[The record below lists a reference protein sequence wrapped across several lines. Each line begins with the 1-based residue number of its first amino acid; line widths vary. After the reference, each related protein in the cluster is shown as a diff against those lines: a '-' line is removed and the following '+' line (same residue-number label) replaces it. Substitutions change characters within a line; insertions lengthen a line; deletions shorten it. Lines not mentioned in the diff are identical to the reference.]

1 MFRPFL
7 FGGTHTMAF
16 KVKINVLLLLAILV
30 TIGTAWFSVN
40 HFISGY
46 IRTQATQN
54 INEQITLV
62 REKLAG
68 DINQKVLLA
77 ANLNLGVTSVKKALQ
92 ETGFHN
98 IVKLIGDMAF
108 DANGVIDDKARVD
121 ALRKLIPAA
130 NNQITVSPLEQL
142 DGKPVISILVPRGAD
157 SAYLYY
163 LDMSEFKTLLT
174 KVSGEGRY
182 FSLTDSQGQ
191 VLYSSKPQGES
202 ESRPNKL
209 DIRGSEWTL
218 TGYVDLDYIRAMT
231 QALNGKITLALLG
244 VAALVLA
251 LSMVALN
258 LAYRPILSLRDLVQE
273 LSQGNGD
280 LTRRLTVTSK
290 DDLGQI
296 SAGIN
301 RFIEQLQGM
310 MGEVRQASGQL
321 NEGISALARQTGS
334 AQGLLAEHVRET
346 EQVVTAINEMSR
358 TAVSVSESA
367 ANTAQLTGQSQQLA
381 NQSRQ
386 VVDQAMASVTALVTE
401 VETTAHSIE
410 AMQQDVQQIGSILGV
425 IGGIAEQTN
434 LLALNAAIEAARAGE
449 QGRGFAVVAD
459 EVRSLAG
466 RTQKSTAEIQ
476 TMLTR
481 LQRGTQTVVAA
492 MGNTRQS
499 CQDAAEN
506 TSKVN
511 ASLDLMAGEV
521 VEINDLIS
529 HIATAAEEQ
538 SAVAEEINR
547 NMSAIAEV
555 ITQLKGNGE
564 RTVDSS
570 NAMQRTYDRLR
581 EIVGHFRLE

>member
-1 MFRPFL
+1 MP
-7 FGGTHTMAF
+7 F

-62 REKLAG
+62 KEKLAG

-108 DANGVIDDKARVD
+108 DVNGVIDDKARVE

-163 LDMSEFKTLLT
+163 LDMSEFKALLA

-182 FSLTDSQGQ
+182 FSLSDSQGQ
-191 VLYSSKPQGES
+191 VLYSSKPQGET

-209 DIRGSEWTL
+209 DIRGSSWTL
-218 TGYVDLDYIRAMT
+218 TGYIDLDYIRAMT

-244 VAALVLA
+244 VAALVLVI
-251 LSMVALN
+251 SMVALN

-273 LSQGNGD
+273 LSRGSGD
-280 LTRRLTVTSK
+280 LTRRLTVTST

-301 RFIEQLQGM
+301 RFIERLQEM

-321 NEGISALARQTGS
+321 NEGISGLARQTGS

-367 ANTAQLTGQSQQLA
+367 ASTAQLTGQSQQLA
-381 NQSRQ
+381 SQSRR
-386 VVDQAMASVTALVTE
+386 VVDQAMTSVTALVTE
-401 VETTAHSIE
+401 VEATAHSIT

-529 HIATAAEEQ
+529 HIATAAEQQ

-564 RTVDSS
+564 RTVESS
-570 NAMQRTYDRLR
+570 TSMQHTYDRLR

>member
-1 MFRPFL
+1 
-7 FGGTHTMAF
+7 MAF

-334 AQGLLAEHVRET
+334 AKGLLAEHVRET

-459 EVRSLAG
+459 EVRNLAG
-466 RTQKSTAEIQ
+466 RTAQSTSEIQ
-476 TMLTR
+476 TMIEN
-481 LQRGTQTVVAA
+481 LQQGVARAVNVMQECSREMDSCVDQSSQANNAMEEVQGIVVLISDMSSQIA
-492 MGNTRQS
+492 S
-499 CQDAAEN
+499 AAEQQQATSADIATN
-506 TSKVN
+506 LNRISDISDLNYQGIERVAETSKQLD
-511 ASLDLMAGEV
+511 SL
-521 VEINDLIS
+521 
-529 HIATAAEEQ
+529 AEQQEGL
-538 SAVAEEINR
+538 V
-547 NMSAIAEV
+547 
-555 ITQLKGNGE
+555 
-564 RTVDSS
+564 
-570 NAMQRTYDRLR
+570 QR
-581 EIVGHFRLE
+581 FRLSA

>member
-1 MFRPFL
+1 MP
-7 FGGTHTMAF
+7 F

-62 REKLAG
+62 KEKLAG

-108 DANGVIDDKARVD
+108 DVNGVIDDKARVE

-130 NNQITVSPLEQL
+130 NNQITVSSLEQL

-163 LDMSEFKTLLT
+163 LDMSEFKALLA

-182 FSLTDSQGQ
+182 FSLADSQGQ

-202 ESRPNKL
+202 ESRPNQL
-209 DIRGSEWTL
+209 DIRGSQWLL
-218 TGYVDLDYIRAMT
+218 TGYVDLDYIRSMT

-244 VAALVLA
+244 VAALVLVI
-251 LSMVALN
+251 SMVALN

-273 LSQGNGD
+273 LSRGSGD
-280 LTRRLTVTSK
+280 LTRRLAVTST

-301 RFIEQLQGM
+301 RFIERLQEM
-310 MGEVRQASGQL
+310 MGEVREASGQL
-321 NEGISALARQTGS
+321 NEGISGLARQTGS

-367 ANTAQLTGQSQQLA
+367 ASTAQLTGQSQQLA
-381 NQSRQ
+381 SQSRR

-401 VETTAHSIE
+401 VETTAHSIA

-425 IGGIAEQTN
+425 IGSIAEQTN

-466 RTQKSTAEIQ
+466 RTQQSTAEIQ

-511 ASLDLMAGEV
+511 VSLDLMAGEV

-529 HIATAAEEQ
+529 HIATAAEQQ

-564 RTVDSS
+564 RTVESS
-570 NAMQRTYDRLR
+570 TSMQHTYDRLR

>member
-1 MFRPFL
+1 
-7 FGGTHTMAF
+7 MAF

-459 EVRSLAG
+459 EVRHLSADTQRSLGQITEILASLTQAG
-466 RTQKSTAEIQ
+466 DQLATVLARITAEAAEQRQQAEQLRQTTLTVREMARSTAVIALQGADNAKSQEH
-476 TMLTR
+476 R
-481 LQRGTQTVVAA
+481 LASFAA
-492 MGNTRQS
+492 LIGRISQHARQGS
-499 CQDAAEN
+499 RLSVQVSE
-506 TSKVN
+506 
-511 ASLDLMAGEV
+511 
-521 VEINDLIS
+521 
-529 HIATAAEEQ
+529 HIHHQAQQIPRILSQ
-538 SAVAEEINR
+538 S
-547 NMSAIAEV
+547 
-555 ITQLKGNGE
+555 
-564 RTVDSS
+564 
-570 NAMQRTYDRLR
+570 
-581 EIVGHFRLE
+581 

>member
-1 MFRPFL
+1 MP
-7 FGGTHTMAF
+7 F

-62 REKLAG
+62 KEKLAG

-108 DANGVIDDKARVD
+108 DVNGVIDDKARVE

-163 LDMSEFKTLLT
+163 LDMSEFKALLA

-182 FSLTDSQGQ
+182 FSLSDSQGQ
-191 VLYSSKPQGES
+191 VLYSSKPQGDT

-209 DIRGSEWTL
+209 DIRGSSWTL
-218 TGYVDLDYIRAMT
+218 TGYIDLDYIRAMT

-244 VAALVLA
+244 VAALVLVI
-251 LSMVALN
+251 SMVALN

-273 LSQGNGD
+273 LSRGSGD
-280 LTRRLTVTSK
+280 LTRRLTVTST

-301 RFIEQLQGM
+301 RFIERLQEM

-321 NEGISALARQTGS
+321 NEGISGLARQTGS

-367 ANTAQLTGQSQQLA
+367 ASTAQLTGQSQQLA
-381 NQSRQ
+381 SQSRR

-401 VETTAHSIE
+401 VEATAHSIT

-511 ASLDLMAGEV
+511 VSLDLMAGEV

-529 HIATAAEEQ
+529 HIATAAEQQ

-564 RTVDSS
+564 RTVESS
-570 NAMQRTYDRLR
+570 TSMQHTYDRLR

>member
-1 MFRPFL
+1 MP
-7 FGGTHTMAF
+7 F

-62 REKLAG
+62 KEKLAG

-92 ETGFHN
+92 ETGCHSS
-98 IVKLIGDMAF
+98 VKLIGDMAF
-108 DANGVIDDKARVD
+108 DVNGVIDDKARVE

-163 LDMSEFKTLLT
+163 LDMSEFKALLA

-182 FSLTDSQGQ
+182 FSLSDSQGQ
-191 VLYSSKPQGES
+191 VLYSSKPQGET

-209 DIRGSEWTL
+209 DIRGSSWTL
-218 TGYVDLDYIRAMT
+218 TGYIDLDYIRAMT

-244 VAALVLA
+244 VAALVLVI
-251 LSMVALN
+251 SMVALN

-273 LSQGNGD
+273 LSRGSGD
-280 LTRRLTVTSK
+280 LTRRLTVTST
-290 DDLGQI
+290 DELGQI

-301 RFIEQLQGM
+301 RFIERLQEM

-321 NEGISALARQTGS
+321 NEGVWGVGGRTAWG
-334 AQGLLAEHVRET
+334 QGLRAVEVREA
-346 EQVVTAINEMSR
+346 EQVVAGVNEMSR

-367 ANTAQLTGQSQQLA
+367 ASTAQLTGQSQQLA
-381 NQSRQ
+381 SQSRR

-401 VETTAHSIE
+401 VEAIAHSIT
-410 AMQQDVQQIGSILGV
+410 AMQQDVQQIGSILGA
-425 IGGIAEQTN
+425 IRGIAEQTN

-529 HIATAAEEQ
+529 HIATAAEQQ

-564 RTVDSS
+564 RTVESS
-570 NAMQRTYDRLR
+570 TSMQHTYDRLR

>member
-1 MFRPFL
+1 MP
-7 FGGTHTMAF
+7 F

-62 REKLAG
+62 KEKLAG

-108 DANGVIDDKARVD
+108 DVNGVIDDKARVE

-163 LDMSEFKTLLT
+163 LDMSEFKALLA

-182 FSLTDSQGQ
+182 FSLSDSQGQ
-191 VLYSSKPQGES
+191 VLYSSKPQGET
-202 ESRPNKL
+202 ESRPNQL
-209 DIRGSEWTL
+209 DIRGSSWTL
-218 TGYVDLDYIRAMT
+218 TGYIDLDYIRAMT

-244 VAALVLA
+244 VAALVLVI
-251 LSMVALN
+251 SMVALN

-273 LSQGNGD
+273 LSRGSGD
-280 LTRRLTVTSK
+280 LTRRLTVTST

-301 RFIEQLQGM
+301 RFIERLQEM

-321 NEGISALARQTGS
+321 NEGISGLARQTGS

-367 ANTAQLTGQSQQLA
+367 ASTAQLTGQSQQLA
-381 NQSRQ
+381 SQSRR

-401 VETTAHSIE
+401 VEATAHSIT

-511 ASLDLMAGEV
+511 VSLDLMAGEV

-529 HIATAAEEQ
+529 HIATAAEQQ

-564 RTVDSS
+564 RTVESS
-570 NAMQRTYDRLR
+570 TSMQHTYDRLR

>member
-1 MFRPFL
+1 MP
-7 FGGTHTMAF
+7 F

-40 HFISGY
+40 HYISGY

-62 REKLAG
+62 KEKLAG

-108 DANGVIDDKARVD
+108 DVNGVIDDKARVE

-130 NNQITVSPLEQL
+130 NNQITVSSLEQL

-163 LDMSEFKTLLT
+163 LDMSEFKALLA

-182 FSLTDSQGQ
+182 FSLSDSQGQ
-191 VLYSSKPQGES
+191 VLYSSKPQGET

-209 DIRGSEWTL
+209 DIRGSSWTL
-218 TGYVDLDYIRAMT
+218 TGYIDLDYIRAMT

-244 VAALVLA
+244 VAALVLVI
-251 LSMVALN
+251 SMVALN

-273 LSQGNGD
+273 LSRGSGD
-280 LTRRLTVTSK
+280 LTRRLTVTST

-301 RFIEQLQGM
+301 RFIERLQEM

-321 NEGISALARQTGS
+321 NEGISGLARQTGS

-367 ANTAQLTGQSQQLA
+367 ASTAQLTGQSQQLA
-381 NQSRQ
+381 SQSRR

-401 VETTAHSIE
+401 VEATAHSIT

-529 HIATAAEEQ
+529 HIATAAEQQ

-564 RTVDSS
+564 RTVESS
-570 NAMQRTYDRLR
+570 TSMQHTYDRLR

>member
-1 MFRPFL
+1 MP
-7 FGGTHTMAF
+7 F

-62 REKLAG
+62 KEKLAG

-108 DANGVIDDKARVD
+108 DVNGVIDDKARVE

-163 LDMSEFKTLLT
+163 LDMSEFKALLA

-182 FSLTDSQGQ
+182 FSLSDSQGQ
-191 VLYSSKPQGES
+191 VLYSSKPQGET

-209 DIRGSEWTL
+209 DIRGSSWTL
-218 TGYVDLDYIRAMT
+218 TGYIDLDYIRAMT

-244 VAALVLA
+244 VAALVL
-251 LSMVALN
+251 LISMVALN

-273 LSQGNGD
+273 LSRGSGD
-280 LTRRLTVTSK
+280 LTRRLTVTST

-301 RFIEQLQGM
+301 RFIERLQEM

-321 NEGISALARQTGS
+321 NEGISGLARQTGS

-367 ANTAQLTGQSQQLA
+367 ASTAQLTGQSQQLA
-381 NQSRQ
+381 SQSRR
-386 VVDQAMASVTALVTE
+386 VVDQAMTSVTALVTE
-401 VETTAHSIE
+401 VEATAHSIT

-529 HIATAAEEQ
+529 HIATAAEQQ

-564 RTVDSS
+564 RTVESS
-570 NAMQRTYDRLR
+570 TSMQHTYDRLR

>member
-1 MFRPFL
+1 MP
-7 FGGTHTMAF
+7 F

-54 INEQITLV
+54 INEQIALV
-62 REKLAG
+62 KEKLAG

-108 DANGVIDDKARVD
+108 DVNGVIDDKARVE

-130 NNQITVSPLEQL
+130 NNQITVSSLEQL

-163 LDMSEFKTLLT
+163 LDMSEFKALLA

-182 FSLTDSQGQ
+182 FSLADSQGQ

-202 ESRPNKL
+202 ESRPNQL
-209 DIRGSEWTL
+209 DIRGSQWTL
-218 TGYVDLDYIRAMT
+218 TGYVDLDYIRSMT

-244 VAALVLA
+244 VAALVLVI
-251 LSMVALN
+251 SMVALN

-273 LSQGNGD
+273 LSRGSGD

-301 RFIEQLQGM
+301 RFIERLQEM
-310 MGEVRQASGQL
+310 MGEVREASGQL
-321 NEGISALARQTGS
+321 NEGISGLARQTGS

-367 ANTAQLTGQSQQLA
+367 ASTAQLTGQSQQLA
-381 NQSRQ
+381 SQSRR

-401 VETTAHSIE
+401 VEATAHSIA

-466 RTQKSTAEIQ
+466 RTQQSTAEIQ

-529 HIATAAEEQ
+529 HIATAAEQQ

-564 RTVDSS
+564 RTVESS
-570 NAMQRTYDRLR
+570 TSMQHTYDRLR

>member
-1 MFRPFL
+1 
-7 FGGTHTMAF
+7 MAF
-16 KVKINVLLLLAILV
+16 KVKINALLLLAILV

-62 REKLAG
+62 KEKLAG

-108 DANGVIDDKARVD
+108 DVNGVIDDKARVE

-163 LDMSEFKTLLT
+163 LDMSEFKALLE

-182 FSLTDSQGQ
+182 FSLSDSQGQ

-202 ESRPNKL
+202 ESRPNQL
-209 DIRGSEWTL
+209 DIRGSQWTL
-218 TGYVDLDYIRAMT
+218 TGYVDLDYIRSMTRSLNGQIIMALFGVAIVVMVLAML
-231 QALNGKITLALLG
+231 ALN
-244 VAALVLA
+244 V
-251 LSMVALN
+251 
-258 LAYRPILSLRDLVQE
+258 AYRPILSLRDLVLE
-273 LSQGNGD
+273 LSRGSGD
-280 LTRRLTVTSK
+280 LTRRLTVTST

-301 RFIEQLQGM
+301 RFIERLQEM
-310 MGEVRQASGQL
+310 MGEVREASGQL
-321 NEGISALARQTGS
+321 NSGIEGLASQTGS
-334 AQGLLAEHVRET
+334 AQGLLADHVRET

-367 ANTAQLTGQSQQLA
+367 ASTAQLTGQSQQLA
-381 NQSRQ
+381 SQSRR

-401 VETTAHSIE
+401 VETTAHSIT

-529 HIATAAEEQ
+529 HIATAAEQQ

-564 RTVDSS
+564 RTVESS
-570 NAMQRTYDRLR
+570 TSMQHTYDRLR

>member
-1 MFRPFL
+1 
-7 FGGTHTMAF
+7 MAF
-16 KVKINVLLLLAILV
+16 KVKINALLLLAILV

-62 REKLAG
+62 KEKLAG

-108 DANGVIDDKARVD
+108 DVNGVIDDKARVE

-163 LDMSEFKTLLT
+163 LDMSEFKALLE

-182 FSLTDSQGQ
+182 FSLSDSQGQ

-202 ESRPNKL
+202 ESRPNQL
-209 DIRGSEWTL
+209 DIRGSQWTL
-218 TGYVDLDYIRAMT
+218 TGYVDLDYIRSMT
-231 QALNGKITLALLG
+231 RSLNGQIIMALFG
-244 VAALVLA
+244 VAIVVMVLA
-251 LSMVALN
+251 MLAFNV
-258 LAYRPILSLRDLVQE
+258 AYRPILSLRDLVLE
-273 LSQGNGD
+273 LSRGSGD
-280 LTRRLTVTSK
+280 LTRRLTVTST

-301 RFIEQLQGM
+301 RFIERLQEM
-310 MGEVRQASGQL
+310 IGEVREASGQL
-321 NEGISALARQTGS
+321 NSGIEGLASQTGS
-334 AQGLLAEHVRET
+334 AQGLLADHVRET

-367 ANTAQLTGQSQQLA
+367 ASTAQLTGQSQQLA
-381 NQSRQ
+381 SQSRR

-401 VETTAHSIE
+401 VETTAHSIA

-529 HIATAAEEQ
+529 HIATAAEQQ

-564 RTVDSS
+564 RTVESS
-570 NAMQRTYDRLR
+570 TSMQHTYDRLR

>member
-1 MFRPFL
+1 MP
-7 FGGTHTMAF
+7 F

-62 REKLAG
+62 KEKLAG

-108 DANGVIDDKARVD
+108 DVNGVIDDKARVE

-163 LDMSEFKTLLT
+163 LDMSEFKALLA

-182 FSLTDSQGQ
+182 FSLSDSQGQ
-191 VLYSSKPQGES
+191 VLYSSKPQGET
-202 ESRPNKL
+202 ESRPNQL
-209 DIRGSEWTL
+209 DIRGSSWTL
-218 TGYVDLDYIRAMT
+218 TGYIDLDYIRAMT

-244 VAALVLA
+244 VAALVLVI
-251 LSMVALN
+251 SMVALN

-273 LSQGNGD
+273 LSRGSGD
-280 LTRRLTVTSK
+280 LTRRLTVTST

-301 RFIEQLQGM
+301 RFIERLQEM

-321 NEGISALARQTGS
+321 NEGISGLARQTGS

-367 ANTAQLTGQSQQLA
+367 ASTAQLTGQSQQLA
-381 NQSRQ
+381 SQSRR

-401 VETTAHSIE
+401 VEATAHSIT

-481 LQRGTQTVVAA
+481 LQQGTQTVVAA

-529 HIATAAEEQ
+529 HIATAAEQQ

-564 RTVDSS
+564 RTVESS
-570 NAMQRTYDRLR
+570 TSMQHTYDRLR

>member
-1 MFRPFL
+1 
-7 FGGTHTMAF
+7 MAF

-163 LDMSEFKTLLT
+163 LDMSEFKTLLE

-182 FSLTDSQGQ
+182 FSLTDSQGRE
-191 VLYSSKPQGES
+191 LYSSKPRGET
-202 ESRPNKL
+202 ESRPNTL
-209 DIRGSEWTL
+209 DIRGSSWTL
-218 TGYVDLDYIRAMT
+218 TGYIDLDYIRAMT
-231 QALNGKITLALLG
+231 QALNRKITLALLG
-244 VAALVLA
+244 VAALVLVI
-251 LSMVALN
+251 SMVALN

>member
-1 MFRPFL
+1 MP
-7 FGGTHTMAF
+7 F

-40 HFISGY
+40 HYISGY

-62 REKLAG
+62 KEKLAG

-108 DANGVIDDKARVD
+108 DVNGVIDDKARVE

-130 NNQITVSPLEQL
+130 NNQITVSSLEQL

-163 LDMSEFKTLLT
+163 LDMSEFKALLA

-182 FSLTDSQGQ
+182 FSLADSQDQ

-202 ESRPNKL
+202 ESRPNQL
-209 DIRGSEWTL
+209 DIRGSQWTL
-218 TGYVDLDYIRAMT
+218 TGYVDLDYIRSMT

-244 VAALVLA
+244 VAALVLVI
-251 LSMVALN
+251 SMVALN

-273 LSQGNGD
+273 LSRGSGD

-301 RFIEQLQGM
+301 RFIERLQEM
-310 MGEVRQASGQL
+310 MGEVREASGQL
-321 NEGISALARQTGS
+321 NEGISGLARQTGS

-367 ANTAQLTGQSQQLA
+367 ASTAQLTGQSQQLA
-381 NQSRQ
+381 SQSRR

-401 VETTAHSIE
+401 VETTAHSIA

-425 IGGIAEQTN
+425 IGSIAEQTN

-466 RTQKSTAEIQ
+466 RTQQSTAEIQ

-529 HIATAAEEQ
+529 HIATAAEQQ

-564 RTVDSS
+564 RTVESS
-570 NAMQRTYDRLR
+570 TSMQHTYDRLR

>member
-1 MFRPFL
+1 
-7 FGGTHTMAF
+7 
-16 KVKINVLLLLAILV
+16 
-30 TIGTAWFSVN
+30 
-40 HFISGY
+40 
-46 IRTQATQN
+46 
-54 INEQITLV
+54 
-62 REKLAG
+62 
-68 DINQKVLLA
+68 
-77 ANLNLGVTSVKKALQ
+77 
-92 ETGFHN
+92 
-98 IVKLIGDMAF
+98 
-108 DANGVIDDKARVD
+108 
-121 ALRKLIPAA
+121 
-130 NNQITVSPLEQL
+130 
-142 DGKPVISILVPRGAD
+142 
-157 SAYLYY
+157 
-163 LDMSEFKTLLT
+163 
-174 KVSGEGRY
+174 
-182 FSLTDSQGQ
+182 
-191 VLYSSKPQGES
+191 
-202 ESRPNKL
+202 
-209 DIRGSEWTL
+209 
-218 TGYVDLDYIRAMT
+218 
-231 QALNGKITLALLG
+231 
-244 VAALVLA
+244 
-251 LSMVALN
+251 MVALN

-401 VETTAHSIE
+401 VEATAHSIE

-459 EVRSLAG
+459 EVRSSGGTHPEEYCRDPDHADPAA
-466 RTQKSTAEIQ
+466 T
-476 TMLTR
+476 
-481 LQRGTQTVVAA
+481 GTQTVVAA

-529 HIATAAEEQ
+529 HIATAAGGAECRCRGDQ
-538 SAVAEEINR
+538 SQHECHRRSDHPA
-547 NMSAIAEV
+547 
-555 ITQLKGNGE
+555 QGNGE

-581 EIVGHFRLE
+581 EIVGHFRLEYAGWASPGYPGQQRRGRGDPSAGRRENTQKDGATASPG

>member
-1 MFRPFL
+1 MP
-7 FGGTHTMAF
+7 F

-62 REKLAG
+62 KEKLAG

-108 DANGVIDDKARVD
+108 DVNGVIDDKARVE

-130 NNQITVSPLEQL
+130 NNQITVSSLEQL

-163 LDMSEFKTLLT
+163 LDMSEFKALLA

-182 FSLTDSQGQ
+182 FSLADSQGQ

-459 EVRSLAG
+459 EVRTLATRTHSSTDEIRQMIQRLQEGAG
-466 RTQKSTAEIQ
+466 RVVSGITQLQQLSRSTADRAGDADGAIHAIDGSVH
-476 TMLTR
+476 TIN
-481 LQRGTQTVVAA
+481 A
-492 MGNTRQS
+492 MNSQ
-499 CQDAAEN
+499 
-506 TSKVN
+506 
-511 ASLDLMAGEV
+511 
-521 VEINDLIS
+521 
-529 HIATAAEEQ
+529 IATAAAEQ
-538 SAVAEEINR
+538 SRAAEEINQR
-547 NMSAIAEV
+547 LVAITELAADALAQNRLTEQAAS
-555 ITQLKGNGE
+555 QLALSCDELGALVAQY
-564 RTVDSS
+564 RT
-570 NAMQRTYDRLR
+570 
-581 EIVGHFRLE
+581 

>member
-1 MFRPFL
+1 MP
-7 FGGTHTMAF
+7 F

-62 REKLAG
+62 KEKLAG

-108 DANGVIDDKARVD
+108 DVNGVIDDKARVE

-130 NNQITVSPLEQL
+130 NNQISVSSLEQL

-163 LDMSEFKTLLT
+163 LDMSEFKALLA

-182 FSLTDSQGQ
+182 FSLADSQGQ

-202 ESRPNKL
+202 ESRPNQL
-209 DIRGSEWTL
+209 DIRGSQWTL
-218 TGYVDLDYIRAMT
+218 TGYVDLDYIRSMT

-244 VAALVLA
+244 VAALVLVI
-251 LSMVALN
+251 SMVALN

-273 LSQGNGD
+273 LSRGSGD

-301 RFIEQLQGM
+301 RFIERLQEM
-310 MGEVRQASGQL
+310 MGEVREASGQL
-321 NEGISALARQTGS
+321 NEGISGLARQTGS

-367 ANTAQLTGQSQQLA
+367 ASTAQLTGQSQQLA
-381 NQSRQ
+381 SQSRR

-401 VETTAHSIE
+401 VETTAHSIA

-425 IGGIAEQTN
+425 IGSIAEQTN

-466 RTQKSTAEIQ
+466 RTQQSTAEIQ

-529 HIATAAEEQ
+529 HIATAAEQQ

-564 RTVDSS
+564 RTVESS
-570 NAMQRTYDRLR
+570 TSMQHTYDRLR

>member
-1 MFRPFL
+1 MP
-7 FGGTHTMAF
+7 F

-62 REKLAG
+62 KEKLAG

-98 IVKLIGDMAF
+98 IVKVIGDMAF
-108 DANGVIDDKARVD
+108 DVNGVIDDKARVE

-163 LDMSEFKTLLT
+163 LDMSEFKALLA

-182 FSLTDSQGQ
+182 FSLSDSQGQ
-191 VLYSSKPQGES
+191 VLYSSKPQGET

-209 DIRGSEWTL
+209 DIRGSSWTL
-218 TGYVDLDYIRAMT
+218 TGYIDLDYIRAMT

-244 VAALVLA
+244 VAALVL
-251 LSMVALN
+251 LISMVALN

-273 LSQGNGD
+273 LSRGSGD
-280 LTRRLTVTSK
+280 LTRRLTVTST

-301 RFIEQLQGM
+301 RFIERLQEM

-321 NEGISALARQTGS
+321 NEGISGLARQTGS

-367 ANTAQLTGQSQQLA
+367 ASTAQLTGQSQQLA
-381 NQSRQ
+381 SQSRR

-401 VETTAHSIE
+401 VEATAHSIT

-511 ASLDLMAGEV
+511 VSLDLMAGEV

-529 HIATAAEEQ
+529 HIATAAEQQ

-564 RTVDSS
+564 RTVESS
-570 NAMQRTYDRLR
+570 TSMQHTYDRLR

>member
-1 MFRPFL
+1 MP
-7 FGGTHTMAF
+7 F
-16 KVKINVLLLLAILV
+16 KVKINVLLLLAILA

-68 DINQKVLLA
+68 DINQRVLLA

-98 IVKLIGDMAF
+98 IVKIIGDMAF
-108 DANGVIDDKARVD
+108 DVNGVIDDKARVE
-121 ALRKLIPAA
+121 ALRKQIPAA

-163 LDMSEFKTLLT
+163 LDMSEFKTLLE

-182 FSLTDSQGQ
+182 FSLTDSQGRE
-191 VLYSSKPQGES
+191 LYSSKPRGET
-202 ESRPNKL
+202 ESRPNTL
-209 DIRGSEWTL
+209 DIRGSSWTL
-218 TGYVDLDYIRAMT
+218 TGYIDLDYIRAMT
-231 QALNGKITLALLG
+231 QALNRKITLALLG
-244 VAALVLA
+244 VAALVLVI
-251 LSMVALN
+251 SMVALN

-280 LTRRLTVTSK
+280 LTRRLAVTSK

-301 RFIEQLQGM
+301 RFIEQLQEM

-321 NEGISALARQTGS
+321 NEGISDLARQTGS

-367 ANTAQLTGQSQQLA
+367 ASTAQLTGQSQQLA

-401 VETTAHSIE
+401 VEATARSIE

-481 LQRGTQTVVAA
+481 LQRGTQTVVTA

-529 HIATAAEEQ
+529 HIATAAEQQ

-555 ITQLKGNGE
+555 ISQLKGNGE
-564 RTVDSS
+564 RTAHSS
-570 NAMQRTYDRLR
+570 TAMQRTYDRLR

>member
-1 MFRPFL
+1 MP
-7 FGGTHTMAF
+7 F

-40 HFISGY
+40 HYISGY

-62 REKLAG
+62 KEKLAG

-108 DANGVIDDKARVD
+108 DVNGVIDDKARVE

-130 NNQITVSPLEQL
+130 NNQITVSSLEQL

-163 LDMSEFKTLLT
+163 LDMSEFKALLA

-182 FSLTDSQGQ
+182 FSLADSQGQ

-202 ESRPNKL
+202 ESRPNQL
-209 DIRGSEWTL
+209 DIRGSQWTL
-218 TGYVDLDYIRAMT
+218 TGYVDLDYIRSMT

-244 VAALVLA
+244 VAALVLVI
-251 LSMVALN
+251 SMVALN

-273 LSQGNGD
+273 LSRGSGD

-301 RFIEQLQGM
+301 RFIERLQEM
-310 MGEVRQASGQL
+310 MGEVREASGQL
-321 NEGISALARQTGS
+321 NEGISGLARQTGS

-367 ANTAQLTGQSQQLA
+367 ASTAQLTGQSQQLA
-381 NQSRQ
+381 SQSRR
-386 VVDQAMASVTALVTE
+386 VVDQAMASVTALVME
-401 VETTAHSIE
+401 VETTAHSIA

-466 RTQKSTAEIQ
+466 RTQQSTAEIQ

-529 HIATAAEEQ
+529 HIATAAEQQ

-564 RTVDSS
+564 RTVESS
-570 NAMQRTYDRLR
+570 TSMQHTYDRLR

>member
-1 MFRPFL
+1 MP
-7 FGGTHTMAF
+7 F

-62 REKLAG
+62 KEKLAG

-108 DANGVIDDKARVD
+108 DVNGVIDDKARVE

-130 NNQITVSPLEQL
+130 NNQITVSSLEQL

-163 LDMSEFKTLLT
+163 LDMSEFKELLA

-182 FSLTDSQGQ
+182 FSLADSQGQ

-202 ESRPNKL
+202 ESRPNQL
-209 DIRGSEWTL
+209 DIRGSQWIL
-218 TGYVDLDYIRAMT
+218 TGYVDLDYIQAMT

-244 VAALVLA
+244 VAALVLVI
-251 LSMVALN
+251 SMVALN

-273 LSQGNGD
+273 LSRGSGD
-280 LTRRLTVTSK
+280 LTRRLTVTST

-301 RFIEQLQGM
+301 RFIERLQEM
-310 MGEVRQASGQL
+310 MGEVREASGQL
-321 NEGISALARQTGS
+321 NEGISGLARQTGS

-367 ANTAQLTGQSQQLA
+367 ASTAQLTGQSQQLA
-381 NQSRQ
+381 NQSRR
-386 VVDQAMASVTALVTE
+386 VVDQAMTSVTALVTE
-401 VETTAHSIE
+401 VETTAHSIA

-529 HIATAAEEQ
+529 HIATAAEQQ

-564 RTVDSS
+564 RTVESS
-570 NAMQRTYDRLR
+570 TSMQHTYDRLR

>member
-1 MFRPFL
+1 MP
-7 FGGTHTMAF
+7 F

-62 REKLAG
+62 KEKLAG

-108 DANGVIDDKARVD
+108 DVNGVIDDKARVE

-130 NNQITVSPLEQL
+130 NNQITVSSLEQL

-163 LDMSEFKTLLT
+163 LDMSEFKALLA

-182 FSLTDSQGQ
+182 FSLVDSQGQ

-202 ESRPNKL
+202 ESRPNQL
-209 DIRGSEWTL
+209 DIRGSQWTL
-218 TGYVDLDYIRAMT
+218 TGYVDLDYIRSMT

-244 VAALVLA
+244 VAALVLVI
-251 LSMVALN
+251 SMVALN

-273 LSQGNGD
+273 LSRGSGD
-280 LTRRLTVTSK
+280 LTRRLAVTSK

-301 RFIEQLQGM
+301 RFIERLQEM
-310 MGEVRQASGQL
+310 MGEVREASGQL
-321 NEGISALARQTGS
+321 NEGISGLARQTGS

-367 ANTAQLTGQSQQLA
+367 ASTAQLTGQSQQLA
-381 NQSRQ
+381 SQSRR

-401 VETTAHSIE
+401 VETTAHSIA

-466 RTQKSTAEIQ
+466 RTQQSTAEIQ

-529 HIATAAEEQ
+529 HIATAAEQQ

-564 RTVDSS
+564 RTVESS
-570 NAMQRTYDRLR
+570 TSMQHTYDRLR

>member
-1 MFRPFL
+1 MP
-7 FGGTHTMAF
+7 F

-62 REKLAG
+62 KEKLAG

-108 DANGVIDDKARVD
+108 DVNGVIDDKARVE

-163 LDMSEFKTLLT
+163 LDMSEFKALLA

-182 FSLTDSQGQ
+182 FSLSDSQGQ
-191 VLYSSKPQGES
+191 VLYSSKPQGET

-209 DIRGSEWTL
+209 DIRGSSWTL
-218 TGYVDLDYIRAMT
+218 TGYIDLDYIRAMT

-244 VAALVLA
+244 VAALVLVI
-251 LSMVALN
+251 SMVALN

-273 LSQGNGD
+273 LSRGSGD
-280 LTRRLTVTSK
+280 LTRRLTVTST

-301 RFIEQLQGM
+301 RFIERLQEM

-321 NEGISALARQTGS
+321 NEGISGLARQTGS

-346 EQVVTAINEMSR
+346 EQVVSAINEMSR

-367 ANTAQLTGQSQQLA
+367 ASTAQLTGQSQQLA
-381 NQSRQ
+381 SQSRR

-401 VETTAHSIE
+401 VEATAHSIT

-529 HIATAAEEQ
+529 HIATAAEQQ

-564 RTVDSS
+564 RTVESS
-570 NAMQRTYDRLR
+570 TSMQHTYDRLR

>member
-1 MFRPFL
+1 MP
-7 FGGTHTMAF
+7 F

-62 REKLAG
+62 KEKLAG

-108 DANGVIDDKARVD
+108 DVNGVIDDKARVE

-163 LDMSEFKTLLT
+163 LDMSEFKALLA

-182 FSLTDSQGQ
+182 FSLSDSQGQ
-191 VLYSSKPQGES
+191 VLYSSKPQGET

-209 DIRGSEWTL
+209 DIRGSSWTL
-218 TGYVDLDYIRAMT
+218 TGYIDLDYIRAMT

-244 VAALVLA
+244 VAALVLVI
-251 LSMVALN
+251 SMVALN

-273 LSQGNGD
+273 LSRGSGD
-280 LTRRLTVTSK
+280 LTRRLTVTST

-301 RFIEQLQGM
+301 RFIERLQEM

-321 NEGISALARQTGS
+321 NEGISGLARQTGS

-367 ANTAQLTGQSQQLA
+367 ASTAQLTGQSQQLA
-381 NQSRQ
+381 SQSRR
-386 VVDQAMASVTALVTE
+386 VVDQAMTSVTALVTE
-401 VETTAHSIE
+401 VEATAHSIT

-521 VEINDLIS
+521 VEINDIIS
-529 HIATAAEEQ
+529 HIATAAEQQ

-564 RTVDSS
+564 RTVESS
-570 NAMQRTYDRLR
+570 TSMQHTYDRLR

>member
-1 MFRPFL
+1 MP
-7 FGGTHTMAF
+7 F

-62 REKLAG
+62 KEKLAG

-108 DANGVIDDKARVD
+108 DVNGVIDDKARVE

-130 NNQITVSPLEQL
+130 SNQITVSSLEQL

-163 LDMSEFKTLLT
+163 LDMSEFKALLA

-182 FSLTDSQGQ
+182 FSLADSQGQ

-202 ESRPNKL
+202 ESRPNQL
-209 DIRGSEWTL
+209 DIRGSQWTL
-218 TGYVDLDYIRAMT
+218 TGYVDLDYIRSMT

-244 VAALVLA
+244 VAALVLVI
-251 LSMVALN
+251 SMVALN

-273 LSQGNGD
+273 LSRGSGD

-301 RFIEQLQGM
+301 RFIERLQEM
-310 MGEVRQASGQL
+310 MGEVREASGQL
-321 NEGISALARQTGS
+321 NEGISGLARQTGS

-367 ANTAQLTGQSQQLA
+367 ASTAQLTGQSQQLA
-381 NQSRQ
+381 SQSRR

-401 VETTAHSIE
+401 VETTAHSIA

-425 IGGIAEQTN
+425 IGSIAEQTN

-466 RTQKSTAEIQ
+466 RTQQSTAEIQ

-529 HIATAAEEQ
+529 HIATAAEQQ

-564 RTVDSS
+564 RTVESS
-570 NAMQRTYDRLR
+570 TSMQHTYDRLR

>member
-1 MFRPFL
+1 MP
-7 FGGTHTMAF
+7 F

-30 TIGTAWFSVN
+30 TIGTAWLSVN

-62 REKLAG
+62 KEKLAG

-108 DANGVIDDKARVD
+108 DVNGVINDPARVE

-130 NNQITVSPLEQL
+130 NNQITVSPLQQL

-163 LDMSEFKTLLT
+163 LDMSEFKQLLA

-182 FSLTDSQGQ
+182 FSLADSQGK
-191 VLYSSKPQGES
+191 VLYDSKPQGES
-202 ESRPNKL
+202 EARPNQL
-209 DIRGSEWTL
+209 DIRGSQWTL
-218 TGYVDLDYIRAMT
+218 TGYVDLDYIQTMT
-231 QALNGKITLALLG
+231 QALNGKITLALFG
-244 VAALVLA
+244 VAALVLL

-258 LAYRPILSLRDLVQE
+258 LAYRPILSLRDLVLE

-280 LTRRLTVTSK
+280 LTRRLTVTGK
-290 DDLGQI
+290 DDLSQI
-296 SAGIN
+296 SSGIN
-301 RFIEQLQGM
+301 RFIERLQEM
-310 MGEVRQASGQL
+310 MGEVREASGQL
-321 NEGISALARQTGS
+321 NDGIAGLARQTGS

-367 ANTAQLTGQSQQLA
+367 ASTAQLTGQSQQLA
-381 NQSRQ
+381 SQSRL
-386 VVDQAMASVTALVTE
+386 VVDQAMASVTALVAE
-401 VETTAHSIE
+401 VESTAQSIT

-425 IGGIAEQTN
+425 IGSIAEQTN

-466 RTQKSTAEIQ
+466 RTQQSTAEIQ
-476 TMLTR
+476 TMLSR
-481 LQRGTQTVVAA
+481 LQRGTQTVVEA

-506 TSKVN
+506 TNRVN

-529 HIATAAEEQ
+529 HIATAAEQQ

-547 NMSAIAEV
+547 NISAIAEV
-555 ITQLKGNGE
+555 ITQLKTNGE
-564 RTVDSS
+564 QTVGSS
-570 NAMQRTYDRLR
+570 VSMRHTYDRLND
-581 EIVGHFRLE
+581 IVGSFRLE

>member
-1 MFRPFL
+1 MP
-7 FGGTHTMAF
+7 F

-62 REKLAG
+62 KEKLAG

-108 DANGVIDDKARVD
+108 DVNGVIDDKARVE

-130 NNQITVSPLEQL
+130 NNQITVSSLEQL

-163 LDMSEFKTLLT
+163 LDMSEFKALLA

-182 FSLTDSQGQ
+182 FSLADSQGQ

-202 ESRPNKL
+202 EARPNQL
-209 DIRGSEWTL
+209 DIRGSQWIL
-218 TGYVDLDYIRAMT
+218 TGYVDLDYIRSMT

-244 VAALVLA
+244 VAALVLVI
-251 LSMVALN
+251 SMVALN

-273 LSQGNGD
+273 LSRGSGD

-301 RFIEQLQGM
+301 RFIERLQEM
-310 MGEVRQASGQL
+310 MGEVREASGQL
-321 NEGISALARQTGS
+321 NEGISGLARQTGS

-367 ANTAQLTGQSQQLA
+367 ASTAQLTGQSQQLA
-381 NQSRQ
+381 SQSRR

-401 VETTAHSIE
+401 VETTAHSIA

-425 IGGIAEQTN
+425 IGSIAEQTN

-466 RTQKSTAEIQ
+466 RTQQSTAEIQ

-529 HIATAAEEQ
+529 HIATAAEQQ

-564 RTVDSS
+564 RTVESS
-570 NAMQRTYDRLR
+570 TSMQHTYDRLR

>member
-1 MFRPFL
+1 MP
-7 FGGTHTMAF
+7 F

-30 TIGTAWFSVN
+30 TIGTAWLSVN

-62 REKLAG
+62 KEKLAG

-108 DANGVIDDKARVD
+108 DVNGVINDPARVE

-130 NNQITVSPLEQL
+130 NNQITVSPLQQL

-163 LDMSEFKTLLT
+163 LDMSEFKQLLA

-182 FSLTDSQGQ
+182 FSLADSQGK
-191 VLYSSKPQGES
+191 VLYDSKPQGES
-202 ESRPNKL
+202 EARPNQL
-209 DIRGSEWTL
+209 DIRGSQWTL
-218 TGYVDLDYIRAMT
+218 TGYVDLDYIQTMT
-231 QALNGKITLALLG
+231 QALNGKITLALFG
-244 VAALVLA
+244 VAALVLL

-258 LAYRPILSLRDLVQE
+258 LAYRPILSLRDLVLE

-280 LTRRLTVTSK
+280 LTRRLTVTGK
-290 DDLGQI
+290 DDLSQI

-301 RFIEQLQGM
+301 RFIERLQEM
-310 MGEVRQASGQL
+310 MGEVREASGQL
-321 NEGISALARQTGS
+321 NDGIAGLARQTGS

-367 ANTAQLTGQSQQLA
+367 ASTAQLTGQSQQLA
-381 NQSRQ
+381 SQSRL
-386 VVDQAMASVTALVTE
+386 VVDQAMASVTALVAE
-401 VETTAHSIE
+401 VESTAQSIA

-425 IGGIAEQTN
+425 IGSIAEQTN

-466 RTQKSTAEIQ
+466 RTQQSTAEIQ
-476 TMLTR
+476 TMLSR
-481 LQRGTQTVVAA
+481 LQRGTQTVVEA

-506 TSKVN
+506 TNRVN

-529 HIATAAEEQ
+529 HIATAAEQQ

-547 NMSAIAEV
+547 NISAIAEV
-555 ITQLKGNGE
+555 ITQLKTNGE
-564 RTVDSS
+564 QTVGSS
-570 NAMQRTYDRLR
+570 VSMRHTYDRLND
-581 EIVGHFRLE
+581 IVGSFRLE

>member
-1 MFRPFL
+1 MP
-7 FGGTHTMAF
+7 F

-62 REKLAG
+62 KEKLAG

-108 DANGVIDDKARVD
+108 DVNGVIDDKARVE

-130 NNQITVSPLEQL
+130 NNQITVSSLEQL

-163 LDMSEFKTLLT
+163 LDMSEFKELLA

-182 FSLTDSQGQ
+182 FSLADSQGQ

-202 ESRPNKL
+202 ESRPNQL
-209 DIRGSEWTL
+209 DIRGSQWAL
-218 TGYVDLDYIRAMT
+218 TGYVDLDYIQAMT

-244 VAALVLA
+244 VAALVLVI
-251 LSMVALN
+251 SMVALN

-273 LSQGNGD
+273 LSRGSGD
-280 LTRRLTVTSK
+280 LTRRLTVTST

-301 RFIEQLQGM
+301 RFIERLQEM
-310 MGEVRQASGQL
+310 MGEVREASGQL
-321 NEGISALARQTGS
+321 NEGISGLARQTGS

-367 ANTAQLTGQSQQLA
+367 ASTAQLTGQSQQLA
-381 NQSRQ
+381 NQSRR
-386 VVDQAMASVTALVTE
+386 VVDQAMTSVTALVTE
-401 VETTAHSIE
+401 VETTAHSIA

-529 HIATAAEEQ
+529 HIATAAEQQ

-564 RTVDSS
+564 RTVESS
-570 NAMQRTYDRLR
+570 TSMQHTYDRLR

>member
-1 MFRPFL
+1 MP
-7 FGGTHTMAF
+7 F

-62 REKLAG
+62 KEKLAG

-108 DANGVIDDKARVD
+108 DVNGVIDDKARVE

-130 NNQITVSPLEQL
+130 NNQITVSSLEQL

-163 LDMSEFKTLLT
+163 LDMSEFKALLA

-182 FSLTDSQGQ
+182 FSLADSQGQ

-202 ESRPNKL
+202 ESRPNQL
-209 DIRGSEWTL
+209 DIRGSQWTL
-218 TGYVDLDYIRAMT
+218 TGYVDLDYIRSMT

-244 VAALVLA
+244 VAALVLVI
-251 LSMVALN
+251 SMVALN

-273 LSQGNGD
+273 LSRGSGD
-280 LTRRLTVTSK
+280 LTRRLAVTSK

-301 RFIEQLQGM
+301 RFIERLQEM
-310 MGEVRQASGQL
+310 MGEVREASGQL
-321 NEGISALARQTGS
+321 NEGISGLARQTGS

-367 ANTAQLTGQSQQLA
+367 ASTAQLTGQSQQLA
-381 NQSRQ
+381 SQSRR

-401 VETTAHSIE
+401 VETTAHSIA

-425 IGGIAEQTN
+425 IGSIAEQTN

-466 RTQKSTAEIQ
+466 RTQQSTAEIQ

-529 HIATAAEEQ
+529 HIATAAEQQ

-564 RTVDSS
+564 RTVESS
-570 NAMQRTYDRLR
+570 TSMQHTYDRLR